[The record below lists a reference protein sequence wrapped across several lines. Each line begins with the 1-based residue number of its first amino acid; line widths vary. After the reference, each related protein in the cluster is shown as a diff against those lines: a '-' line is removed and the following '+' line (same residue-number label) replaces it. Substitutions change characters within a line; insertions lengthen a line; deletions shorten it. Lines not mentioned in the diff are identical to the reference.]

1 VWWSEWKE
9 INMSREDILNVLRN
23 YKHAFAGK
31 YGILE
36 LGVFG
41 SVARNEATAQSD
53 VDICIKMRSPDAF
66 ALVHIKEDIEN
77 LIQKHVDI
85 VRVREKMNPYLKS
98 RLEKEALYV

>member
-1 VWWSEWKE
+1 MSKE
-9 INMSREDILNVLRN
+9 EVLSLLRD
-23 YKHAFAGK
+23 YKQAFAGK

-41 SVARNEATAQSD
+41 SVARNEATKESD
-53 VDICIKMRSPDAF
+53 VDICIKMKTPDAF
-66 ALVHIKEDIEN
+66 AMVHIKEDIEK
-77 LIQKHVDI
+77 LMQKHVDI

>member
-1 VWWSEWKE
+1 
-9 INMSREDILNVLRN
+9 MSQEDILNVLRN
-23 YKHAFAGK
+23 YKQACAGK